1 MESAR
6 RDMEGEPATVVD
18 NDLTICAWNEWA
30 EGGHIEPNVRDH
42 AYYLEKLQQ
51 VFGLI
56 PREASVPPPAA
67 SAPSPPGP
75 TPPPSKSKPQLSN
88 PSLKPDRF
96 KVAPRKKAKSKGGT
110 SVAWHDSAAAST
122 RLVVLAKK
130 MKGHLKARWVA
141 VGNLGQKDKAGAN
154 SVHFSGRLG
163 PKALHPGRYP
173 PEGGRGPRR
182 PAQRTARQALHRRP
196 LPQLAA

>member
-18 NDLTICAWNEWA
+18 DDLTIYAWNEWA

-56 PREASVPPPAA
+56 PREASVPPPA
-67 SAPSPPGP
+67 PSPPGP
-75 TPPPSKSKPQLSN
+75 TPPPAKSKPRPKPSRVSSL
-88 PSLKPDRF
+88 SLKPDRF
-96 KVAPRKKAKSKGGT
+96 KIPPREKAKSKAGT
-110 SVAWHDSAAAST
+110 SVARHDSTVAST

-130 MKGHLKARWVA
+130 KKGRHKPRWVA
-141 VGNLGQKDKAGAN
+141 VGSFGHKDKASAN

-163 PKALHPGRYP
+163 AKALHPGHYRLKVIAGL
-173 PEGGRGPRR
+173 GGQHSAPLAR
-182 PAQRTARQALHRRP
+182 PFTVARSHN
-196 LPQLAA
+196 